1 MKSNMRRISVK
12 FFVDDPKAVDLDTI
26 IPVFH
31 QWIQQSIVPGML
43 IDVAD
48 YRHIVNGPGVLLI
61 GHEADYALS
70 MRAGR
75 PGLLYTRKRSIPQ
88 EMSSCLAEVFHSAL
102 LACRALEQEKSLPKK
117 LRFRTDEVAL
127 TLADRLHATNDASTF
142 ASIEGDLTRFL
153 RDLYDGTT
161 VRIERATEDDRQCL
175 TLRVTAD
182 DGPDLNTLIDRLA
195 EHVPGTG

>member
-1 MKSNMRRISVK
+1 MKSNMQRICVK
-12 FFVDDPKAVDLDTI
+12 FFVDDPKAVDLDAI

-31 QWIQQSIVPGML
+31 QWIQQSKVPGML

-48 YRHIVNGPGVLLI
+48 YRHILNGPGVLLI

-88 EMSSCLAEVFHSAL
+88 EMPSRLAGAFHSAL
-102 LACRALEQEKSLPKK
+102 LACRTLEQDKSFPKK
-117 LRFRTDEVAL
+117 LRFRTDEAEL
-127 TLADRLHATNDASTF
+127 ILANRLHAANDASTF

-153 RDLYDGTT
+153 NDLYDGTT
-161 VRIERATEDDRQCL
+161 VRIERATGDDRQCL
-175 TLRVTAD
+175 TLRIKAD
-182 DGPDLNTLIDRLA
+182 DGPDLSTLINRLA
-195 EHVPGTG
+195 EHVPGAG